1 MKHLLPFLSQ
11 VSDRKMGFTLDA
23 QSWVKQW
30 YNEHYVNQG
39 LVALHPISYVVRMWH
54 AGPETSRSRS
64 LCQKQLWVKRLR
76 CVCLLMMCLR
86 WSNIRWQVIN
96 VPTVDKFPLQKGN
109 IYYENKWYRMVK
121 GKAENQPVLH
131 WEDRWGD
138 LVLHALCCN
147 VLVCTPTTNGLGWA
161 A

>member
-54 AGPETSRSRS
+54 AGPETSWSHS

>member
-39 LVALHPISYVVRMWH
+39 LVALRPISYVVRMWH
-54 AGPETSRSRS
+54 TGPETSRTHSV
-64 LCQKQLWVKRLR
+64 CQKQLGVKRLR
-76 CVCLLMMCLR
+76 CACLLLMCFC
-86 WSNIRWQVIN
+86 WSSIWWQVIN
-96 VPTVDKFPLQKGN
+96 VPTVDKFPLQEGN
-109 IYYENKWYRMVK
+109 IYYEIKRYRMAK
-121 GKAENQPVLH
+121 RKAANQPVLGR
-131 WEDRWGD
+131 EDRWGD
-138 LVLHALCCN
+138 LVLRALCCN
-147 VLVCTPTTNGLGWA
+147 VLVCMPTTNGLGWA